1 MGAAPAGDNPAPI
14 QDHWDEKVE
23 QSQRD
28 EEGKKSMD
36 GRRS

>member
-14 QDHWDEKVE
+14 QWDEKVE